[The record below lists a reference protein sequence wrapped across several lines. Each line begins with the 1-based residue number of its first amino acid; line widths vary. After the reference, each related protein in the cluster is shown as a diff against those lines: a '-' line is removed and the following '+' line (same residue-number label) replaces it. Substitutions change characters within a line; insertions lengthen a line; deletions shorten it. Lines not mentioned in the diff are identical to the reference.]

1 MQARQAVRK
10 AIRSHPR
17 ALIVVTGCYAQVSPQ
32 VLQNIPGVHWVVGN
46 TFKSRILEL
55 VKKHQERQPAQT
67 LVDDL
72 SRPCRFQDMPVSRF
86 GSRTRPFLKIQDGC
100 DAFCSYCIIP
110 HARGR
115 SRSLAPQA
123 VIKRIESLKEQGYDE
138 VVLCGINLGRYG
150 LDLDPPTSL
159 SDLVRAMDNA
169 RAPKRVRL
177 SSIEPTEVSEELVA
191 RLLASARICRH
202 LHIPLQSGDEE
213 ILKRMNRPYGPTFYR
228 ELIHEI
234 AGVMPDTAIGVDVMA
249 GFPGETEAA
258 FDRTCRLIEELPLAY
273 LHVFPFSAQKGTA
286 ADGLSNRVSPE
297 TIKRRAQVVRELG
310 ETKRRLFYE
319 RAIGSTMEILVEGK
333 RDRTTGCLRGLSGN
347 YVPVHIEGPDSLFN
361 QLVMVKATRVKQ
373 GRVFGERLPPSPSSQ

>member
-1 MQARQAVRK
+1 
-10 AIRSHPR
+10 
-17 ALIVVTGCYAQVSPQ
+17 
-32 VLQNIPGVHWVVGN
+32 
-46 TFKSRILEL
+46 
-55 VKKHQERQPAQT
+55 
-67 LVDDL
+67 
-72 SRPCRFQDMPVSRF
+72 
-86 GSRTRPFLKIQDGC
+86 
-100 DAFCSYCIIP
+100 
-110 HARGR
+110 
-115 SRSLAPQA
+115 
-123 VIKRIESLKEQGYDE
+123 
-138 VVLCGINLGRYG
+138 
-150 LDLDPPTSL
+150 
-159 SDLVRAMDNA
+159 
-169 RAPKRVRL
+169 
-177 SSIEPTEVSEELVA
+177 
-191 RLLASARICRH
+191 
-202 LHIPLQSGDEE
+202 LQSGDEE